1 MRLGIASNKKSVFS
15 SPDEWAAKYSELG
28 LGAVVFP
35 LNHKASDAEIDSY
48 VKACRDHDLVIA
60 EVGAWRK
67 PESRS
72 PEELKYKMYWRKRQ
86 LELADYIGACCCVDI
101 TGGAGEVWTGGCRKN
116 YDPAFQ
122 EEIINGIR
130 EIVDEVKPTR
140 TFYTLEP
147 MPWMI
152 PWSPEN
158 YLDVLKRIDRPRVAV
173 HMDAV
178 NMVTDPEKLFFNRE
192 FLDRCFELLGP
203 QTKGCHIK
211 DVKLETQLTVRLIE
225 TTCGAGDLDLLH
237 YMELAHAVSPDM
249 PVIIEHLQT
258 MEEYLAA
265 LRYLQDLIARSGKDL
280 GFTHR

>member
-1 MRLGIASNKKSVFS
+1 MRLGIAFNKKSQYS
-15 SPDEWAAKYSELG
+15 SPDEWAATYAGLG

-35 LNHKASDAEIDSY
+35 LSHKSSDAEIDSY
-48 VKACRDHDLVIA
+48 VRACRDHDLVIA

-72 PEELKYKMYWRKRQ
+72 PEELAYKMVWRKRQ
-86 LELADYIGACCCVDI
+86 LELADYIGAKCCVDI
-101 TGGAGEVWTGGCRKN
+101 TGSAGEVWTGGCREN

-122 EEIINGIR
+122 QEIIEGIR

-178 NMVTDPEKLFFNRE
+178 NMVTSPDKLFFNRE

-203 QTKGCHIK
+203 QTKSCHIK
-211 DVKLETQLTVRLIE
+211 DVKLETPLTVRLIE
-225 TTCGAGDLDLLH
+225 SPCGEGSLDLLH
-237 YMELAHAVSPDM
+237 YMELAHAASPDM

-258 MEEYLAA
+258 MDEYLVS
-265 LRYLQDLIARSGKDL
+265 LRYLQDLIERSGFDM
-280 GFTHR
+280 GFRK

>member
-1 MRLGIASNKKSVFS
+1 MRLGIAKKFSAS
-15 SPDEWAAKYSELG
+15 SPDEWAAKCVELG
-28 LGAVVFP
+28 MGAVIFP
-35 LNHKASDAEIDSY
+35 KNSTCTDAEIDSH
-48 VKACRDHDLVIA
+48 VRACRDHDLVIA
-60 EVGAWRK
+60 EVGAWGSK
-67 PESRS
+67 PEPLT
-72 PEELKYKMYWRKRQ
+72 PETMAEKMRWRKRQ
-86 LELADYIGACCCVDI
+86 LELAEYVGANCCVDI
-101 TGGAGEVWTGGCRKN
+101 TGSAGEVWTGGCREN
-116 YDPAFQ
+116 YDPGFQ
-122 EEIINGIR
+122 QAIIDGIR
-130 EIVDEVKPTR
+130 EIVDEVRPVR

-173 HMDAV
+173 HMDAI

-192 FLDRCFELLGP
+192 FLDHCFELLGP
-203 QTKGCHIK
+203 QTKSCHIK

-258 MEEYLAA
+258 MDEYMAA
-265 LRYLQDLIARSGKDL
+265 LRYVQDLIARSGKDL
-280 GFTHR
+280 GFARR